1 MAISRQQIKN
11 IITIT
16 EYLWFISVIS
26 INIYIWNYSSFITPD
41 ISLEQKLLI
50 CFLLSSLAIVYI
62 LIAAIVIAYLINLYF
77 DYKVSIKQF
86 IQKFIQNLKKYL
98 SYSFQIYTLYV
109 TPTITFDLTHS
120 QDNEDYNYSIISR
133 KKRKNRIKKLKKRKN
148 KTI

>member
-62 LIAAIVIAYLINLYF
+62 LIAAIIIAYLITLYF

-109 TPTITFDLTHS
+109 TPNITFDLTNS

>member
-16 EYLWFISVIS
+16 ECLWIISVIA

-41 ISLEQKLLI
+41 ISFEQKLLT

-62 LIAAIVIAYLINLYF
+62 LIAAIVIAYLIALYF
-77 DYKVSIKQF
+77 VYKVSIKQF
-86 IQKFIQNLKKYL
+86 IQKFVQNLKKYL
-98 SYSFQIYTLYV
+98 SYSFQIYTLYI
-109 TPTITFDLTHS
+109 TPNTTFDLTNS
-120 QDNEDYNYSIISR
+120 QDDEDYNYSIISR
-133 KKRKNRIKKLKKRKN
+133 KKRKNTIKNLRKRKN